1 MKHPLRICM
10 VNWRCPRHPGA
21 GGAERSSTELLG
33 RLANKGHHITW
44 FSANTPGAP
53 LKEYVEGIHYIRQGN
68 AITVRFWFFFWSL
81 AQQHT
86 FDIFIEQ
93 VNTLPFLGIY
103 YLRKPVVAYVHQ
115 VAKELWFYQ
124 YPFPLAILGY
134 LLEHLLLFALRGTKA
149 IVVSK
154 STRASLIEFGHC
166 ATQWIVPN
174 GLPSGLIAHQQSF
187 IPQSDQIKLI
197 VVSRL
202 VRHKRI
208 DHIVRA
214 MSLLTKQNI
223 NARLTIV
230 GNTTTS
236 ESKRLM
242 RLVVSLKLSNVIEF
256 AGQVTDER
264 LNELYRAAHMVI
276 STSVREG
283 WGLTINEANICG
295 VPSVVYPAPGLID
308 STIHGC
314 NGIICNETTPSSLV
328 EGVQLLLA
336 NYNAILYNLKH
347 YWPATISTWDQS
359 ADTLEQILTDLCPD
373 STLSQLQ

>member
-1 MKHPLRICM
+1 
-10 VNWRCPRHPGA
+10 
-21 GGAERSSTELLG
+21 
-33 RLANKGHHITW
+33 
-44 FSANTPGAP
+44 
-53 LKEYVEGIHYIRQGN
+53 
-68 AITVRFWFFFWSL
+68 
-81 AQQHT
+81 
-86 FDIFIEQ
+86 
-93 VNTLPFLGIY
+93 
-103 YLRKPVVAYVHQ
+103 

-124 YPFPLAILGY
+124 YPFPLALLGY
-134 LLEHLLLFALRGTKA
+134 LLERLLLFTLRGTDA

-154 STRASLIEFGHC
+154 STKASLIEFGHC
-166 ATQWIVPN
+166 AKQWIVPN
-174 GLPSGLIAHQQSF
+174 GLPSRSVSQQQSF
-187 IPQSDQIKLI
+187 TPHSDQIKLI

-208 DHIVRA
+208 DHIIRA
-214 MSLLTKQNI
+214 MSLLNKQNI

-236 ESKRLM
+236 ESKRLL
-242 RLVVSLKLSNVIEF
+242 RSVISLNLSHVIEF
-256 AGQVTDER
+256 TGQVTDEH
-264 LNELYRAAHMVI
+264 LYDLYRAAHMVI

-314 NGIICNETTPSSLV
+314 NGIICGQSTPSSLV

-347 YWPATISTWDQS
+347 YWPATSNTWDES
-359 ADTLEQILTDLCPD
+359 ADALEQILTDLCPG
-373 STLSQLQ
+373 SKI